1 MALVIQRIED
11 LQKIDCSR
19 LIQESE
25 AEGYRFVRRLC
36 EDYNMGR
43 NRFDKQ
49 GEALFGVWNESD
61 ELIAIG
67 GVNQSPFSDSGR
79 IGRLRRFYVRPDSR
93 RQGIGTMLLREI
105 TEFSKGNFDEMT
117 LRTDSA
123 KSDAFYRANGFM
135 DTDQFPESTHKM
147 LLQ

>member
-1 MALVIQRIED
+1 MALAIVRIED

-36 EDYNMGR
+36 EDYSKGR

-49 GEALFGVWNESD
+49 GEALFGVWSEEG

-67 GVNQSPFSDSGR
+67 GVNQSPFSDSAR

-93 RQGIGTMLLREI
+93 RRGIGTMLLREI
-105 TEFSKGNFDEMT
+105 TEFSRNNFDEMT

-123 KSDAFYRANGFM
+123 KSDAFYRANGFT
-135 DTDQFPESTHKM
+135 DTDQFPESTHRM